1 MTRVIYLRTS
11 YMYYNANNLLW
22 DMASSSSSKRQRN
35 GKTRTRK
42 SHATPDS
49 DGSEQQYAN
58 GL

>member
-1 MTRVIYLRTS
+1 
-11 YMYYNANNLLW
+11 MYYNANNLLW